1 MTFYCFC
8 CILSVTNRQKGCKT
22 MKKQPY
28 GNLEQRL
35 EEIQQAMKTENEIR
49 LYQRYQVIHLHLQGH
64 KNREIAQM
72 VNLSEITVGTYL
84 KKYREQGIEGLKMRH
99 SPAEAGLKT
108 IMNWMSPLVRK
119 FRVQYANRSVLNL
132 LHRLGFSHT
141 RPTYTLAKADPV
153 IGGLP
158 Y

>member
-1 MTFYCFC
+1 
-8 CILSVTNRQKGCKT
+8 
-22 MKKQPY
+22 
-28 GNLEQRL
+28 
-35 EEIQQAMKTENEIR
+35 MKTENEIR

-99 SPAEAGLKT
+99 SPGAPRRLTQKQEEQVREIVLNHSPAEAGLKT
-108 IMNWMSPLVRK
+108 TMNWMSPLVRE
-119 FRVQYANRSVLNL
+119 FRVQYADRSVLNL

-153 IGGLP
+153 KQETFRTEFQDVKKN
-158 Y
+158 